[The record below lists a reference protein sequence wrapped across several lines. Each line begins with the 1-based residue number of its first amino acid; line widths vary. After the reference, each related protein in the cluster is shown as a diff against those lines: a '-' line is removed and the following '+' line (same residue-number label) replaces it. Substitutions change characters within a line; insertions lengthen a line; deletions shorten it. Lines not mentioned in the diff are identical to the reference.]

1 MNDLPILVMIEAIDM
16 IDAQLTTLQEL
27 ESEYPWLG
35 LLSPS
40 REAIITLS
48 RAVSRRQKEA

>member
-1 MNDLPILVMIEAIDM
+1 MQDLPILVMIEAIDT
-16 IDAQLTTLQEL
+16 IDAQLQTLHQL
-27 ESEYPWLG
+27 ESEHPWLG

-48 RAVSRRQKEA
+48 RAVARRQKEA

>member
-1 MNDLPILVMIEAIDM
+1 MQDLPILVMIEAIDT
-16 IDAQLTTLQEL
+16 IDAQLRTLQEM

-40 REAIITLS
+40 REAISVLS
-48 RAVSRRQKEA
+48 RVVARRQKEA